1 MIISPEIRK
10 IADDFFANTV
20 ENNEVMI
27 VKWTFPD
34 GQLPDLTLERAQRD
48 YELAD
53 ETEAKVEALLAAG
66 GLTHEDETPLHERLA
81 PPTGARHGAAHER
94 RG

>member
-1 MIISPEIRK
+1 VIISPEIRK

-66 GLTHEDETPLHERLA
+66 GLTHEDENRRWHRESATEA
-81 PPTGARHGAAHER
+81 QGAAR
-94 RG
+94 PTA